1 MERGLAPSMEV
12 RWYGERGVMNA
23 LVTRLQRASDPVES
37 VRTFL
42 SAVRWA
48 GPGGGSW
55 VNDFTQVYLI
65 VEIGLADFGNPDLM
79 IVCHGPAGVRCVF
92 VESKIVMYLASMR
105 PNHKGMQL
113 PGFNSSINGQLSLKY
128 RFARSLHAA
137 ASDAMEIAESPAQLG
152 VYKAKQGDSKPLP
165 RRLVKPVILKNIL
178 RPLGL
183 LGLPETHCAYVALTW
198 DAPERVFF
206 NDPLVRKH
214 DGLPVFSNEAGDD
227 ASAQDRLGWLG
238 YGALD
243 EILNL
248 RDAPEY
254 QAALRTM
261 IDYNVPKP
269 ADYSDAVI
277 ALGQVSAEAIP
288 LMDRLASLF
297 TGYDVAR
304 FEGSF
309 SIKEGGQTIA
319 KLIPRENGVFVG
331 IRDSK

>member
-1 MERGLAPSMEV
+1 
-12 RWYGERGVMNA
+12 
-23 LVTRLQRASDPVES
+23 
-37 VRTFL
+37 
-42 SAVRWA
+42 
-48 GPGGGSW
+48 
-55 VNDFTQVYLI
+55 
-65 VEIGLADFGNPDLM
+65 
-79 IVCHGPAGVRCVF
+79 
-92 VESKIVMYLASMR
+92 
-105 PNHKGMQL
+105 
-113 PGFNSSINGQLSLKY
+113 
-128 RFARSLHAA
+128 
-137 ASDAMEIAESPAQLG
+137 
-152 VYKAKQGDSKPLP
+152 
-165 RRLVKPVILKNIL
+165 
-178 RPLGL
+178 
-183 LGLPETHCAYVALTW
+183 
-198 DAPERVFF
+198 VFF
-206 NDPLVRKH
+206 NDPLVLKH
-214 DGLPVFSNEAGDD
+214 DGLPVFLNEAGDD
-227 ASAQDRLGWLG
+227 ASAQVADRLGWLG

-248 RDAPEY
+248 REAPEY